1 MTTSEPALPDMI
13 RDDQMAAW
21 PTGRLLSTAARLVE
35 HAWVEALARL
45 GLTHAG
51 LVVLHLL
58 SDGPLSQTDLA
69 RRARVQT
76 QTMSRTL
83 ERLQREGYVAR
94 DADPGDRRRHVVT
107 RTDAGRSAWES
118 AHTLEADLFPP
129 LAHPDEVREALLQ
142 IISATASKRWSSG
155 SELPG
160 PAPVPAD

>member
-1 MTTSEPALPDMI
+1 MTTSEPSLPDASDGDAMS
-13 RDDQMAAW
+13 AW

-51 LVVLHLL
+51 LIVLHLL
-58 SDGPLSQTDLA
+58 SDGPLSQTELA

-83 ERLQREGYVAR
+83 ERLQRDGYLAR
-94 DADPGDRRRHVVT
+94 EADPVDRRRHLVT
-107 RTDAGRSAWES
+107 RTDAGRRAWES

-129 LAHPDEVREALLQ
+129 LAHPDAVRDALLQ
-142 IISATASKRWSSG
+142 IISATASKRWSSASDG
-155 SELPG
+155 PG
-160 PAPVPAD
+160 PPRIPAD